1 MFLKL
6 YAIALPVFLAL
17 DLVWLG
23 LVARRFYRERIGW
36 MLRDSPDWVP
46 ALLFYALFVAGVVFF
61 VVGPALEKQSWRH
74 ALFAGAAFGLVTY
87 AAYDLTNQALTRD
100 WPWLV
105 TAVDLAWGAVLSAT
119 VATVTFLVA
128 RRLDW

>member
-105 TAVDLAWGAVLSAT
+105 TVVDLAWGAVLSAT

-128 RRLDW
+128 RRLGW

>member
-17 DLVWLG
+17 DLIWLG

-100 WPWLV
+100 WPWVV
-105 TAVDLAWGAVLSAT
+105 TVVDLAWGAVLSAT

-128 RRLDW
+128 RRLGW